1 MVQDLTVFQKT
12 YDFLLWLKPV
22 AQKFA
27 KAHKYGLGIEIENE
41 TVRLLK
47 KIIEANLSRSKKEEL
62 IEESLVVYEIIRTLV
77 RLSKDYKQISVR
89 QYEFASK
96 NLVEIGNLLG
106 GWRRKFSKNFQA
118 AGNSG
123 K

>member
-1 MVQDLTVFQKT
+1 MIQDLIIFQKT

-22 AQKFA
+22 TQKFA
-27 KAHKYGLGIEIENE
+27 KAHKYGLGIEMEKE
-41 TVRLLK
+41 TVVLLK
-47 KIIEANLSRSKKEEL
+47 KIIEANLSRNKKEEL
-62 IEESLVVYEIIRTLV
+62 IEETLVGYEIIRTLV

-106 GWRRKFSKNFQA
+106 GWRRKFNKNFQMPA
-118 AGNSG
+118 HQGR
-123 K
+123 